1 MSENPTDPAT
11 GDVMAVPTQRE
22 IEDVIID
29 LLAEDGGVNPA
40 DLRRQLEGQGAGLPI
55 DSLLAVEVL
64 VRVELRFGVQLDANP
79 ATAEAMQSVSAF
91 ATAVRNAVLDLP
103 SEAAQ

>member
-1 MSENPTDPAT
+1 MDI
-11 GDVMAVPTQRE
+11 PTQQA

-40 DLRRQLEGQGAGLPI
+40 DLRLQLKEQGPGLPI

-64 VRVELRFGVQLDANP
+64 VRVEQRFGVQLVANL
-79 ATAEAMQSVSAF
+79 ATAEAMQSVTAF
-91 ATAVRNAVLDLP
+91 AATVRNAIIELP

>member
-1 MSENPTDPAT
+1 MI
-11 GDVMAVPTQRE
+11 
-22 IEDVIID
+22 IE

-40 DLRRQLEGQGAGLPI
+40 DLRRQLEEQGPGLPI

-64 VRVELRFGVQLDANP
+64 VRVEQRFGVQLDANP
-79 ATAEAMQSVSAF
+79 ATAEAMQSVVAF
-91 ATAVRNAVLDLP
+91 AATVRSAIVALP

>member
-1 MSENPTDPAT
+1 M
-11 GDVMAVPTQRE
+11 VIPTQHA
-22 IEDVIID
+22 IEDVIVE

-40 DLRRQLEGQGAGLPI
+40 DLRRQLEEKGPGLPI

-64 VRVELRFGVQLDANP
+64 VRVEQRFGVQLDASP
-79 ATAEAMQSVSAF
+79 ATAEAMQSVAAF
-91 ATAVRNAVLDLP
+91 ASTVRSAILALP

>member
-1 MSENPTDPAT
+1 MRI
-11 GDVMAVPTQRE
+11 PTQHA
-22 IEDVIID
+22 IEDVIIE

-40 DLRRQLEGQGAGLPI
+40 DLRRQLEEQGPGLPI

-64 VRVELRFGVQLDANP
+64 VRVEQRFGVQLDANP
-79 ATAEAMQSVSAF
+79 ATAEAMQSVVAF
-91 ATAVRNAVLDLP
+91 AATVRSAIVALP

>member
-1 MSENPTDPAT
+1 
-11 GDVMAVPTQRE
+11 MAAPSQRE

-40 DLRRQLEGQGAGLPI
+40 DLRHELEERGPSLPI

-64 VRVELRFGVQLDANP
+64 VRVEARFGVQLVADP
-79 ATAEAMQSVSAF
+79 TTAEAMQSVSAF
-91 ATAVRNAVLDLP
+91 AATILNAILELP
-103 SEAAQ
+103 GQAAQ

>member
-1 MSENPTDPAT
+1 
-11 GDVMAVPTQRE
+11 MAIPTQRA
-22 IEDVIID
+22 IEDVIIE

-40 DLRRQLEGQGAGLPI
+40 DLRRQLEEQGPGLPI

-64 VRVELRFGVQLDANP
+64 VRVEQRFGVQLDANP
-79 ATAEAMQSVSAF
+79 ATAEAMQSVATFASTIRSA
-91 ATAVRNAVLDLP
+91 ALALP

>member
-1 MSENPTDPAT
+1 MILE
-11 GDVMAVPTQRE
+11 
-22 IEDVIID
+22 

-40 DLRRQLEGQGAGLPI
+40 DLRRELEELGPGLPI

-64 VRVELRFGVQLDANP
+64 VRVETRFGVQLVADP

-91 ATAVRNAVLDLP
+91 AATIRAAILDLP

>member
-1 MSENPTDPAT
+1 MS
-11 GDVMAVPTQRE
+11 VLTQCE

-40 DLRRQLEGQGAGLPI
+40 DLRQELEEQGPGLPI

-64 VRVELRFGVQLDANP
+64 VRVEARFGVQLVADP
-79 ATAEAMQSVSAF
+79 STAEAMQSVATF
-91 ATAVRNAVLDLP
+91 ASTVRRAIADLP
-103 SEAAQ
+103 SQAAQ

>member
-1 MSENPTDPAT
+1 MDI
-11 GDVMAVPTQRE
+11 PTQRA
-22 IEDVIID
+22 IEDVIIE

-40 DLRRQLEGQGAGLPI
+40 DLRLQLEEQGPGLPI

-64 VRVELRFGVQLDANP
+64 VRVEQRFGVQLDANP
-79 ATAEAMQSVSAF
+79 ATAAAMQSVAAF
-91 ATAVRNAVLDLP
+91 ASTVRDAILALP